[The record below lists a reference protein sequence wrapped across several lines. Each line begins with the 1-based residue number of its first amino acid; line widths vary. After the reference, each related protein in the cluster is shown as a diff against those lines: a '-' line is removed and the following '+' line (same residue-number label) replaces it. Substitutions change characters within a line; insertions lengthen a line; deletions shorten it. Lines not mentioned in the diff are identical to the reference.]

1 MIIDIIN
8 IMIKT
13 DSYQYK
19 IIIDIVIYIIKISR
33 ILYVLYWYY

>member
-33 ILYVLYWYY
+33 ILYVLY

>member
-13 DSYQYK
+13 DSYQHK

-33 ILYVLYWYY
+33 ILYVLY